1 MNNLPFLIDAD
12 EAIEYYKGQ
21 SELTD
26 AEKAYVVGILD
37 KEGYSNKSIRK
48 ALGISKVYTVTH
60 LKRVGTSLSESELGL
75 WHKNPTRITLGH
87 VRAIAKLPQSK
98 REELL
103 RNLLTKRIPVHKF
116 ESIAQGKS
124 NDTDTDIKR
133 YERIMGEVLGR
144 QIKIRFN
151 AAKRSGSITLD
162 FFGLEDLDDISKS
175 LGFKAED
182 HI

>member
-1 MNNLPFLIDAD
+1 MSNLPYLIDAD
-12 EAIEYYKGQ
+12 EAIAFYREK
-21 SELTD
+21 SDLTD
-26 AEKAYVVGILD
+26 AEKAYVVAILS

-48 ALGISKVYTVTH
+48 SLGIDKVYTVTH
-60 LKRVGTSLSESELGL
+60 LKRVGTLLSESELTL
-75 WHKNPTRITLGH
+75 WHKNPSRITLGH
-87 VRAIAKLPQSK
+87 VRAIAKLPANK

-103 RNLLTKRIPVHKF
+103 RNLLTKRIPVHQF
-116 ESIAQGKS
+116 EALAQGK
-124 NDTDTDIKR
+124 DEDRDADIER

-151 AAKRSGSITLD
+151 QTKRTGSLTIDFYGLD
-162 FFGLEDLDDISKS
+162 DLDHISHS